1 MIIMVPSYRIDMS
14 AYTEEMKDLIELTV
28 RGWSD
33 ELQDV
38 WIKVLERNKEDKL
51 DISCS
56 SEYYLQALVL
66 VFPDI
71 VIEGA

>member
-1 MIIMVPSYRIDMS
+1 MVPSYRIDMS

-33 ELQDV
+33 ELQDT
-38 WIKVLERNKEDKL
+38 WIQVLERNEEDKL
-51 DISCS
+51 DINCS
-56 SEYYLQALVL
+56 SEYYIQALVL

>member
-1 MIIMVPSYRIDMS
+1 MVPSYRIDMS

-33 ELQDV
+33 ELQDA
-38 WIKVLERNKEDKL
+38 WIQVLERNEEDKL
-51 DISCS
+51 DIKCSCVD
-56 SEYYLQALVL
+56 YIQALVL

>member
-1 MIIMVPSYRIDMS
+1 MIPSYRIDMS
-14 AYTEEMKDLIELTV
+14 TYTEEMKDLIELTV

-33 ELQDV
+33 ELQDG
-38 WIKVLERNKEDKL
+38 WIQVLERNEEDKL

-56 SEYYLQALVL
+56 SEYYLQALAL

>member
-1 MIIMVPSYRIDMS
+1 MTLYRMDMS
-14 AYTEEMKDLIELTV
+14 AYTEEMKDLIELIV
-28 RGWSD
+28 RCSSD

-38 WIKVLERNKEDKL
+38 RIKVLERNEEDKL

-56 SEYYLQALVL
+56 SEYYLQALVS

>member
-1 MIIMVPSYRIDMS
+1 MN
-14 AYTEEMKDLIELTV
+14 LLV

-33 ELQDV
+33 ELQDA
-38 WIKVLERNKEDKL
+38 WIQVLERNEEDKL
-51 DISCS
+51 DINCS
-56 SEYYLQALVL
+56 SVDYIQALVL

>member
-1 MIIMVPSYRIDMS
+1 MVPSYRIDMS
-14 AYTEEMKDLIELTV
+14 AYTEKMKDLIELTV

-33 ELQDV
+33 ELQDA
-38 WIKVLERNKEDKL
+38 WIQVLERNEEDKL
-51 DISCS
+51 DINCS
-56 SEYYLQALVL
+56 SVDYIQSLVL

>member
-1 MIIMVPSYRIDMS
+1 MVPSYRIDMS

-33 ELQDV
+33 ELQDTS
-38 WIKVLERNKEDKL
+38 IQVLGRNEEDKL
-51 DISCS
+51 DFICF
-56 SEYYLQALVL
+56 SEYYLQALTL

-71 VIEGA
+71 VIEEK

>member
-1 MIIMVPSYRIDMS
+1 MVPSYRIDMS
-14 AYTEEMKDLIELTV
+14 AYTEKMKDLIELTV

-33 ELQDV
+33 ELQDA
-38 WIKVLERNKEDKL
+38 WIQVLERNEEDKL
-51 DISCS
+51 DINCS
-56 SEYYLQALVL
+56 SVDYIQALVL